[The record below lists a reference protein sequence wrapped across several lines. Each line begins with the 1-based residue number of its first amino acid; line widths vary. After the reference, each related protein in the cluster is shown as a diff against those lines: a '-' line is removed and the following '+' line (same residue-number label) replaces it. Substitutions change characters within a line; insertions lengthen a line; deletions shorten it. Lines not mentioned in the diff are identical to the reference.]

1 MERLKIQKSCVVC
14 KKRGLEVNDYYSY
27 KFLETTG
34 EKLTKLLKKKGYKL
48 GQVFYLCQRCEKS
61 SDNRRKEIYLENK
74 ENYSKEWFSPQ
85 EINKLFH
92 APEIS
97 SKALLLMKT
106 CYYGALRISEAL
118 NSKREDYR
126 NEDYTYLLLR
136 VQKTDKK
143 NWEAQPIPPELYGD
157 IDRFSNDNKIKSQDY
172 VFQSNRS
179 PKLSYPMAYKLIK
192 KCTKIAGINK
202 EITTHSFRR
211 SRATHLLDD
220 GLPLNKVSGFLR
232 HKSLETTLK
241 YLKLSKKRL
250 FNDVDKIDKKNLF
263 EMIK

>member
-1 MERLKIQKSCVVC
+1 MKNSKNQKSCVIC
-14 KKRGLEVNDYYSY
+14 KKGIDNYYSHE
-27 KFLETTG
+27 FLKTTG
-34 EKLTKLLKKKGYKL
+34 ENFARILKKKGYKL
-48 GQVFYLCQRCEKS
+48 GHAFYLCQRCEKS
-61 SDNRRKEIYLENK
+61 SDNMRKEIYLENK
-74 ENYSKEWFSPQ
+74 VNYSKEWFSKG
-85 EINKLFH
+85 EINNLFH

-126 NEDYTYLLLR
+126 NEDYAYLLLR

-143 NWEAQPIPPELYGD
+143 NWEAQPIPLELYGD
-157 IDRFSNDNKIKSQDY
+157 IDRFSKDNKIKSQDY

-179 PKLSYPMAYKLIK
+179 PKLSYPMAYKIVK
-192 KCTKIAGINK
+192 KSVKVAEIEK

-232 HKSLETTLK
+232 HKSIETTLK

-250 FNDVDKIDKKNLF
+250 FDDVNKIDKKNLF

>member
-1 MERLKIQKSCVVC
+1 MDQKNLKRCVIC
-14 KKRGLEVNDYYSY
+14 KKGSLEDNNYSSH
-27 KFLETTG
+27 KFLKTTG
-34 EKLTKLLKKKGYKL
+34 ENFTKILKKKGYKL
-48 GQVFYLCQRCEKS
+48 GQSFYLCQKCEKS

-74 ENYSKEWFSPQ
+74 TNYSKEWFSKT

-106 CYYGALRISEAL
+106 CYGGALRISEAL
-118 NSKREDYR
+118 NSKKEDYR
-126 NEDYTYLLLR
+126 NEDYVYLLLR
-136 VQKTDKK
+136 VQKTDKE
-143 NWEAQPIPPELYGD
+143 NWEAQPIPLELYGD
-157 IDRFSNDNKIKSQDY
+157 IDRFSKDNKIKSQDY
-172 VFQSNRS
+172 VFQSNRA

-192 KCTKIAGINK
+192 KGAKLVGIDK

-232 HKSLETTLK
+232 HKSIETTLK

-250 FNDVDKIDKKNLF
+250 FDDVNKIDKKNLF

>member
-1 MERLKIQKSCVVC
+1 MKYNKDRKNCVIC
-14 KKRGLEVNDYYSY
+14 KKEGNNYNSH
-27 KFLETTG
+27 KFLKTTG
-34 EKLTKLLKKKGYKL
+34 ENFAKILKKKGYKL
-48 GQVFYLCQRCEKS
+48 GQSFYLCQICEKA
-61 SDNRRKEIYLENK
+61 SDNKRKEIYLENK
-74 ENYSKEWFSPQ
+74 INYSKEWFSKQ

-97 SKALLLMKT
+97 SKTLLLMKT

-118 NSKREDYR
+118 NSKKEDYR
-126 NEDYTYLLLR
+126 NEDYVYLLLR
-136 VQKTDKK
+136 VQKTDKE
-143 NWEAQPIPPELYGD
+143 NWEAQPIPLELYGD
-157 IDRFSNDNKIKSQDY
+157 IDRFSKDNKIKSQDY
-172 VFQSNRS
+172 VFQSNRA
-179 PKLSYPMAYKLIK
+179 PKLSYSTAYKLIK
-192 KCTKIAGINK
+192 KGAKLAGIDK

-232 HKSLETTLK
+232 HKSIETTLK

-250 FNDVDKIDKKNLF
+250 FNDVNKIDKKNLF

>member
-1 MERLKIQKSCVVC
+1 MVC
-14 KKRGLEVNDYYSY
+14 KKGGLEVNNYYPH

-34 EKLTKLLKKKGYKL
+34 EKLTKILKKKGYKL
-48 GQVFYLCQRCEKS
+48 GPSFYLCQRCEKS
-61 SDNRRKEIYLENK
+61 SDKRRKELYFENK
-74 ENYSKEWFSPQ
+74 ENYSKEWFSQQ
-85 EINKLFH
+85 EIIKLFH
-92 APEIS
+92 APKIS

-106 CYYGALRISEAL
+106 RYYGALRISEAL

-126 NEDYTYLLLR
+126 DEDYSYLLLR

-143 NWEAQPIPPELYGD
+143 NWEAQLIPPEFYGD
-157 IDRFSNDNKIKSQDY
+157 IDRFSNDNKIRTQDY

-179 PKLSYPMAYKLIK
+179 PKLSYPMTYKLIK
-192 KCTKIAGINK
+192 KFAKIAGIDK

-250 FNDVDKIDKKNLF
+250 FNDVNKIDKKNLF